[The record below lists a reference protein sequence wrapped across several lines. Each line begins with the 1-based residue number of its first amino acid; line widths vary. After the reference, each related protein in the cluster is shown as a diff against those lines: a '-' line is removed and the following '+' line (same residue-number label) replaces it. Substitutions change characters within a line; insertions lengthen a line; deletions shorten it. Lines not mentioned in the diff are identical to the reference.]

1 MKPSE
6 LVGRFETQISEMRNS
21 GKSWGDIAEK
31 LCFETGETVSSLS
44 LKVAFNRRSSQSTVD
59 ETPAKNVSKREKK
72 QADRKVETPAETPQN
87 VDQELMFAIEAA
99 TQKINELKDEIDTL
113 KKYNNELQINN
124 KELQESNSELNHK
137 LDNAIIENLNGKECI
152 KSTISQSNM
161 QVDVYKRK
169 IGELSDEINMLKKN
183 IENNI

>member
-21 GKSWGDIAEK
+21 GKSWGELAEK
-31 LCFETGETVSSLS
+31 LCFETGETV
-44 LKVAFNRRSSQSTVD
+44 NRRSSQSTVD